1 VDEAFAVL
9 QEGLSA
15 VLASEGEAEQ
25 APKLAA
31 TRK

>member
-1 VDEAFAVL
+1 VL

-15 VLASEGEAEQ
+15 VLASEDEAEQ